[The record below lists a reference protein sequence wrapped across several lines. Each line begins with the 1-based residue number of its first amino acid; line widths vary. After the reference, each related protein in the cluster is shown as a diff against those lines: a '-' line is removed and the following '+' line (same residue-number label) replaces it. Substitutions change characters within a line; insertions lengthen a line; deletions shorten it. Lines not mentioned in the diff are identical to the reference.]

1 MVSLFD
7 ESNVKISASLAQ
19 ENIVLEDVQSAFE
32 FDMAI
37 YTDMSFTEI
46 RSKDYKYN
54 VPEKIFVGI
63 VTEVKINRKEGLN
76 LASEIGLSKSFQAPD
91 TRYHLSVEHCFF
103 TGDSGLSSISL

>member
-7 ESNVKISASLAQ
+7 ESNVKISASLAR

-63 VTEVKINRKEGLN
+63 VTEVKINEKIGAKGVKSGFQNHFRPLIHDIIFPLN
-76 LASEIGLSKSFQAPD
+76 TVSSLGTQA
-91 TRYHLSVEHCFF
+91 
-103 TGDSGLSSISL
+103 

>member
-7 ESNVKISASLAQ
+7 ESNVKISASLAR
-19 ENIVLEDVQSAFE
+19 ENIVLDDVQSAFE

-37 YTDMSFTEI
+37 YTDISFTEI

-63 VTEVKINRKEGLN
+63 VTEVKIKKNDLKRV
-76 LASEIGLSKSFQAPD
+76 KSDFQK
-91 TRYHLSVEHCFF
+91 LF
-103 TGDSGLSSISL
+103 